1 VARLVAPLVVM
12 AVIVILAIGAV
23 AQIGPASGP
32 DRRTV
37 DRSYAVLAS
46 AVVAQSNRSGATL
59 NRLLRDGPSLERT
72 AFFSTLD
79 SLAAATAQD
88 DRQLAALTPPNPA
101 GAVATQCGTTMADR
115 QRATAQVRTALE
127 RFLGGRQ
134 GRGGGNEAVAAAAL
148 GDAGKVLASAD
159 ASWASCRRTLR
170 HASGSARLPASIWVK
185 DPGVWGVQADGSFVA
200 ALLSSNS
207 LVPVHRLALE
217 ALATDPTSVPGASG
231 VGVLPPTTALRIR
244 VVLANPGNVDEV
256 GVTVVVTAVPEGRAP
271 VPHPVQERTQ
281 VAAGDSVA
289 LAPPPLR
296 VGPGRS
302 YVLHITATAEGGA
315 TAAISLSVRVS
326 IVPPL
331 PTTTT
336 TTTTTT
342 TAPATTTS
350 VPAHSG

>member
-1 VARLVAPLVVM
+1 MVAPLVVM

-46 AVVAQSNRSGATL
+46 AVVTQSNRSGATL

-79 SLAAATAQD
+79 SAAAATAHD
-88 DRQLAALTPPNPA
+88 DRQLAAITPPNPA
-101 GAVATQCGTTMADR
+101 GSVATQCGTTMVDR

-134 GRGGGNEAVAAAAL
+134 GRGGGNEAVAAGAL
-148 GDAGKVLASAD
+148 GAAGNLLASAD

-170 HASGSARLPASIWVK
+170 RSSGSARLPASVWVK
-185 DPGVWGVQADGSFVA
+185 DPGLWGAQADGTFVA
-200 ALLSSNS
+200 SLLSSDS
-207 LVPVHRLALE
+207 LTPVHRLALE
-217 ALATDPTSVPGASG
+217 AVATDPTSVPGASG

-244 VVLANPGNVDEV
+244 VVLANPGNVDEA
-256 GVTVVVTAVPEGRAP
+256 GVTVVVAAVPQGRAP
-271 VPHPVQERTQ
+271 VPHPVHVRTQ

-302 YVLHITATAEGGA
+302 YVLHITATAPGGA
-315 TAAISLSVRVS
+315 SAALSLSVRVS

-336 TTTTTT
+336 TTATT